1 MKHLAT
7 QFDPKEIDAAGRVLV
22 DVPQE
27 GEDDS
32 ERSANGRLG
41 SLSG

>member
-7 QFDPKEIDAAGRVLV
+7 QFDPKEIDAAGRVLAN
-22 DVPQE
+22 VPQA

-41 SLSG
+41 SLNG